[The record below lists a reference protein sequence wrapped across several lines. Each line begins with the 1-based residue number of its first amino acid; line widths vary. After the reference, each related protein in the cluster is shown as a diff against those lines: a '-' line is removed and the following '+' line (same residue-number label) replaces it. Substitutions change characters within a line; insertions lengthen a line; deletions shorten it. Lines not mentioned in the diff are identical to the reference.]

1 MQKAEAQQ
9 KSVQPQPATRQGGGA
24 ALAPVQD
31 ERAAQFAAMIESSP
45 QAEKLGGLAS
55 MITASP
61 VAEAQRNRIAHIHGS
76 PAMHAQG
83 KVTGGFGHGPH
94 PAAQQEAEAPGN
106 PQNAGNAGR
115 TGAAPVGHAV
125 DGEKRLGQPAEHD
138 APGEVAAGE
147 VAEAAGEAR
156 GEAAPEAQA
165 GVVGAKA
172 EDGNARAG
180 VVGAGNK
187 GGADVAIDFL
197 DSPASVIARGVG
209 QFGGQMEAG
218 LQADVGRLAAT
229 TPAVTAGIST
239 ANIEPPRKVPAPA
252 KAAAP
257 APGKWTPPVVA
268 LRSDAPKFAPAG
280 GANPQT
286 AETEAAAKGAQAA
299 AGGNRLNAEIADAP
313 GEELVRG
320 RNLDAT
326 EQVRLASSK
335 TSVQAN
341 SVPEMEEYMNID
353 MPEGFR
359 RQVDAASAGMFRQS
373 LAGPREQ
380 IENAKAKRDQDQAG
394 AILNANR
401 QADALGK
408 KANEEQAQTIKLS
421 RDQIGAEKEKSL
433 AQSKSVLAEYDGKV
447 SKEKQGKINE
457 INAQIASHEKQANTA
472 LVEADTKVAAEQQK
486 ADQQKAAEERKGAE
500 KKKKK
505 RKWWQKIGDFFSNI
519 AKSIAKAVTSIV
531 NALASVVKSIVT
543 AAKNLANSIINTCTS
558 LVKKLLDTFAS
569 LVKGFLSVALAAFPA
584 IRNRLNA
591 FIDKFVSAASAAIDK
606 IADTLKAAVNK
617 LCDTLTQI
625 IDFAQNFMVSMVQG
639 AVMMFNAIITGNFAD
654 LPRIAFMTA
663 CNSLGLPGEELWS
676 IVRKA
681 AGQAMEIIKKPAKFL
696 GNLIKAGAQGFGQFL
711 GNIKQH
717 LMSGLMGWLM
727 GQVGQSGI
735 TLPEKFD
742 GPSIFLLIR
751 QVLGV
756 TYEYVRDRA
765 VGIIGE
771 KNAARVEMV
780 LGYLKRLFTDPAALF
795 AELKE
800 KATEMKDTFIDQIQ
814 DWAITTVIQKA
825 MIKVT
830 SMLIPGAGFVQA
842 IYGMWQTLQFFIE
855 NIKRIAA
862 VVNSL
867 LDSLAEIS
875 KGAIGSAANFVEKTM
890 VDTLPLVF
898 TWLAK
903 LIGIDGIGQKVRS
916 IIDKLRTPVNGAV
929 DYVINGA
936 MKLGSAVVDKV
947 KGGVSTVKDKLTS
960 WWKGRKEFITK
971 DGESHAVYV
980 EGEGKSARIVVNP
993 VPKQDVSSF
1002 LDKAAAKLPE
1012 DAKQKQAVQT
1022 DIAKARTA
1030 LTALKGDMAEIETA
1044 DQKAAKGGGETAA
1057 ATDKE
1062 RQEAQQE
1069 LEGLAGTLQR
1079 IMEAT
1084 GVALP
1089 SEGGEKQDAM
1099 AIDAVL
1105 AQPPSTG
1112 ERTAEQ
1118 KQLELDQA
1126 TALTN
1131 RIVKQSK
1138 TTADV
1143 AKYFTRLTA
1152 RYRLKSIRYL
1162 GLGTSNAGIEIQ
1174 VNPITLIQTG
1184 MSNLAYVEMTGTQG
1198 ITKVTYQAETLT
1210 IGGQSAKVGTRM
1222 LAAPLAPDHEPGS
1235 QSTNDSAQ
1243 DGIMGEL
1250 VNSGNTSVPN
1260 KEKYIKGHLLNDH
1273 VGGQGQAYNLFPI
1286 TADANAKHLS
1296 FVEKYVKAQVAAGY
1310 AVGYEVKVT
1319 HQSPVALGWGGS
1331 SPYKIDADFDFNFYL
1346 LDSLGN
1352 QLGSSHTGTIQSIY
1366 NTSGKAPFDAKVEY
1380 AGGYDKINNGK
1391 STPNVI
1397 GQTGQWQTGI
1407 KQPDMNYMDLTAT
1420 VTDPSFSFPGAAPSS
1435 FQYPAF
1441 TNTIYDVGSSGHYI
1455 NIRTPD
1461 VAGISGGSQIMV
1473 ATGNVVT
1480 VTNIVHKK
1488 GGWTELHF

>member
-24 ALAPVQD
+24 ALAPAQN

-55 MITASP
+55 MIAASP
-61 VAEAQRNRIAHIHGS
+61 AAAAQRNHISHIHNS
-76 PAMHAQG
+76 PAMLAQG
-83 KVTGGFGHGPH
+83 KATGGFGHGPH
-94 PAAQQEAEAPGN
+94 PAAQQDADAPGS
-106 PQNAGNAGR
+106 PQSAGNAGR
-115 TGAAPVGHAV
+115 MGEGLIGHAV
-125 DGEKRLGQPAEHD
+125 AGEKRLEQPAEHD
-138 APGEVAAGE
+138 VPGEIAAGE

-156 GEAAPEAQA
+156 GDAVPEAKA
-165 GVVGAKA
+165 GVAGAKA
-172 EDGNARAG
+172 EDGNARADA
-180 VVGAGNK
+180 VGAGNK
-187 GGADVAIDFL
+187 GGADVAIDFM
-197 DSPASVIARGVG
+197 DAPASVIARGVG
-209 QFGGQMEAG
+209 RLGGQLASGFQEDA
-218 LQADVGRLAAT
+218 VRLTAS

-239 ANIEPPRKVPAPA
+239 ASIAPPKKPSAPA

-257 APGKWTPPVVA
+257 APGKWTPPARA
-268 LRSDAPKFAPAG
+268 LRPDAPKFAPAG
-280 GANPQT
+280 NANPQT

-299 AGGNRLNAEIADAP
+299 VGGNRLNAEIAGAP

-320 RNLDAT
+320 RSLNAT
-326 EQVRLASSK
+326 EHVRLAASK

-359 RQVDAASAGMFRQS
+359 RQVDAASAGMFQQS

-401 QADALGK
+401 QADVLGK
-408 KANEEQAQTIKLS
+408 KASEEQAQSIRLS

-433 AQSKSVLAEYDGKV
+433 AESKSVLAEYDGKV
-447 SKEKQGKINE
+447 GKEKQGKIDE

-486 ADQQKAAEERKGAE
+486 ADRRKAEEERKGAE
-500 KKKKK
+500 AKKKK

-519 AKSIAKAVTSIV
+519 AESVAKAVTSIV

-543 AAKNLANSIINTCTS
+543 AARNLANNIINTCTS
-558 LVKKLLDTFAS
+558 LVKKLLDTFANI
-569 LVKGFLSVALAAFPA
+569 VKGFLDVALAAFPA

-591 FIDKFVSAASAAIDK
+591 AIDKFVSAATAAIDK

-625 IDFAQNFMVSMVQG
+625 VDFAQNFMVSAIQG
-639 AVMMFNAIITGNFAD
+639 AVLMFNAIITGNFAD

-676 IVRKA
+676 IVCKA
-681 AGQAMEIIKKPAKFL
+681 AGQAMEIVKKPARFL
-696 GNLIKAGAQGFGQFL
+696 GNLIKAGAQGFGQFV

-717 LMSGLMGWLM
+717 IMSGLMGWLM
-727 GQVGQSGI
+727 GQVGQTGI

-742 GPSIFLLIR
+742 GPSIFLLVR

-756 TYEYVRDRA
+756 TYEYVRERA
-765 VGIIGE
+765 VSIIGE

-780 LGYLKRLFTDPAALF
+780 LNYLKRLFTDPAALF

-800 KATEMKDTFIDQIQ
+800 KATEMKNTFIDQIQ

-825 MIKVT
+825 VIKVT
-830 SMLIPGAGFVQA
+830 SMLIPGSGFVQA
-842 IYGMWQTLQFFIE
+842 IYGMWQTLQFFLE
-855 NIKRIAA
+855 NIKKIAA

-875 KGAIGSAANFVEKTM
+875 KGAIGSAANYVEKTM
-890 VDTLPLVF
+890 VGTLPLVF
-898 TWLAK
+898 AWLAK
-903 LIGIDGIGQKVRS
+903 LIGIDGIGQKVKS

-929 DYVINGA
+929 DFVIKGA

-947 KGGVSTVKDKLTS
+947 KGGVSAAKNKLAG
-960 WWKGRKEFITK
+960 WWNGRKEFTTR

-993 VPKQDVSSF
+993 VPKQDVASF

-1030 LTALKGDMAEIETA
+1030 LMALKGDMEAMETA
-1044 DQKAAKGGGETAA
+1044 DRKGAQGSGTATVAA
-1057 ATDKE
+1057 DKE
-1062 RQEAQQE
+1062 KQDAQRE
-1069 LEGLAGTLQR
+1069 LEGLAGPLRR

-1089 SEGGEKQDAM
+1089 SDGGEKQDSM

-1105 AQPPSTG
+1105 AQPPSKG

-1118 KQLELDQA
+1118 KQQELDQA
-1126 TALTN
+1126 AALTR

-1138 TTADV
+1138 TTAEV
-1143 AKYFTRLTA
+1143 AKYFPRLTT
-1152 RYRLKSIRYL
+1152 RYRLKSIQYV
-1162 GLGTSNAGIEIQ
+1162 GMGSSKAGIEIQ
-1174 VNPITLIQTG
+1174 INPKAFISPGGELMQEDNNEIQNLPHSRVIFENTVPVSAPGGSMVQSGHHMFAAPIGPDYPEGSPPSASALADMMSILPTNPIFKNNQ
-1184 MSNLAYVEMTGTQG
+1184 
-1198 ITKVTYQAETLT
+1198 
-1210 IGGQSAKVGTRM
+1210 
-1222 LAAPLAPDHEPGS
+1222 
-1235 QSTNDSAQ
+1235 
-1243 DGIMGEL
+1243 
-1250 VNSGNTSVPN
+1250 
-1260 KEKYIKGHLLNDH
+1260 KYIKGHLLNENI
-1273 VGGQGQAYNLFPI
+1273 GGPGNDPRNLSPFTGKTNKEHLMNIEDEVKKWILVQNLFVMYDVRVSGMSIAQDATTGNI
-1286 TADANAKHLS
+1286 TMS
-1296 FVEKYVKAQVAAGY
+1296 STVSYEAAPCG
-1310 AVGYEVKVT
+1310 VNG
-1319 HQSPVALGWGGS
+1319 
-1331 SPYKIDADFDFNFYL
+1331 KID
-1346 LDSLGN
+1346 DSQHRIGRIQNSYDLSAAASAPA
-1352 QLGSSHTGTIQSIY
+1352 QGTAKELKAARKRMKEAEKRAASKQASRGITKGHVKKLASVVRRKDWEAMVIG
-1366 NTSGKAPFDAKVEY
+1366 GKWKGAKVYSKE
-1380 AGGYDKINNGK
+1380 
-1391 STPNVI
+1391 
-1397 GQTGQWQTGI
+1397 
-1407 KQPDMNYMDLTAT
+1407 
-1420 VTDPSFSFPGAAPSS
+1420 
-1435 FQYPAF
+1435 
-1441 TNTIYDVGSSGHYI
+1441 
-1455 NIRTPD
+1455 RR
-1461 VAGISGGSQIMV
+1461 
-1473 ATGNVVT
+1473 GNKFVLWV
-1480 VTNIVHKK
+1480 
-1488 GGWTELHF
+1488 E